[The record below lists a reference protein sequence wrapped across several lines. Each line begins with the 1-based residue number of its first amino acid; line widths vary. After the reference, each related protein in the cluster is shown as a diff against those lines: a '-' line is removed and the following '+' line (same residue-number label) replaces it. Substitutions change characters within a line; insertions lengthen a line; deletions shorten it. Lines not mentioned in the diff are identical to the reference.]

1 MPTFRNDMKVKME
14 KIMAKKNG
22 GDDGVEIQIIR
33 LGVKNHWER
42 WMTKVQSRIQEVVKC
57 PIVQMIETGEK
68 MVAELEGKEEAA
80 EKLYFLKVDLEMLKL
95 IDIMVQGMFAIGE
108 RMTEEGKMF
117 NTTEVVELDVDELH
131 ALLER
136 IFGGR

>member
-1 MPTFRNDMKVKME
+1 
-14 KIMAKKNG
+14 
-22 GDDGVEIQIIR
+22 
-33 LGVKNHWER
+33 
-42 WMTKVQSRIQEVVKC
+42 MTKVQLRIQEVVKC
-57 PIVQMIETGEK
+57 PITQMIETGEK

-80 EKLYFLKVDLEMLKL
+80 EKLYFLKVDLEMLRL
-95 IDIMVQGMFAIGE
+95 IDTMVQGMFAIGE

-117 NTTEVVELDVDELH
+117 NTTEVVELDADELR